1 MCYYDLTPY
10 NEKLC
15 ISDKAD
21 VCDNA
26 DWKLQFL
33 QSFIYWPMY
42 KFI

>member
-1 MCYYDLTPY
+1 MCYYDFTPC

-21 VCDNA
+21 VCDNV